1 MNHLIPTSYWP
12 ETLPPVGRSQ
22 LARCPSPLFK
32 QTLTLQQLPT
42 CLLLRLH
49 SSHLTAFSLISV
61 LEMTYGAQGE
71 RPIPDP

>member
-61 LEMTYGAQGE
+61 LEMTLL
-71 RPIPDP
+71 PVDDI